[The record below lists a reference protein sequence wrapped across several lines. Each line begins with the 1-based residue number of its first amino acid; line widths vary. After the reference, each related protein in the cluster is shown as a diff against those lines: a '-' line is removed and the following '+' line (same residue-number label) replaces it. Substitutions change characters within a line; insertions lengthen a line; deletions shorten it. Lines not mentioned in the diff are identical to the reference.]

1 MAVKVPSKVTDINAP
16 LRSGSVPTAYDT
28 TSTRTRGHTPFRL
41 KTENIQ
47 LSFWIN
53 PSECSWR
60 LPLRTTIE
68 QVQGGAIHHE
78 WFTTGIGKQVTQ
90 KFDQPIINMTF
101 QAGNIAPGSWLSVE
115 DTGTQLRKFAQ
126 NQPGV
131 PPGLA
136 NFYDF
141 LALLNEPNIKT
152 DGTPNYVEISYQ
164 SLMLPNINL
173 SGFFTQEG
181 VQWTDNADNPNG
193 ISSWGASFVVFQAT
207 PPFFDRQ
214 QLRDQYAHF
223 FQLQSFV

>member
-1 MAVKVPSKVTDINAP
+1 
-16 LRSGSVPTAYDT
+16 
-28 TSTRTRGHTPFRL
+28 
-41 KTENIQ
+41 
-47 LSFWIN
+47 
-53 PSECSWR
+53 
-60 LPLRTTIE
+60 
-68 QVQGGAIHHE
+68 
-78 WFTTGIGKQVTQ
+78 
-90 KFDQPIINMTF
+90 
-101 QAGNIAPGSWLSVE
+101 
-115 DTGTQLRKFAQ
+115 
-126 NQPGV
+126 
-131 PPGLA
+131 
-136 NFYDF
+136 